1 MHEPSELP
9 SLIGRGCERR
19 AHRRHERWLG
29 RPPSSERGIGE
40 SWATV
45 ANRLRGDI
53 GGFGAGSEFAWYVN
67 AFASRRLTDGLALT
81 FGYRVWGLRPR
92 RRRRHPG
99 VRRHPC
105 RWRHRPDV
113 SLLSQRP
120 YRTDSSKGEI
130 ACVKGW
136 DAQRSRVAGKQARAT
151 TPSRRATWTHNGHI
165 SERNIQRARL
175 FIRTIPPE
183 L

>member
-9 SLIGRGCERR
+9 PLVGRGCERR

-29 RPPSSERGIGE
+29 RPPSLERGIGE

-45 ANRLRGDI
+45 ANRAPGR
-53 GGFGAGSEFAWYVN
+53 YRRVR
-67 AFASRRLTDGLALT
+67 RRLGARLVCERVRLASTHGPPGTHVRISGL
-81 FGYRVWGLRPR
+81 GLRPR